1 MTTELFHSE
10 APSES
15 QVASAWRRYREDIET
30 LRRQMHAMKFAA
42 DDPAEE
48 AQAVSWLLQ
57 AQAAAYNL
65 TIAPRSSHPVF
76 YKHMVFE
83 PGVYSWLMPNPD
95 FLYRYAFVDGARRF
109 RIRGRR
115 GTSHFLEAQVIS
127 GFWGDPKIKLMKTYD
142 FDKFGIAPGE
152 QFEIEV
158 GAESHAPGG
167 GCIAID
173 GEARVNTLIIR
184 EAFYDWN
191 AERHSELMIEPAE
204 MAAPPAPL
212 DPAAIAGRLD
222 AASRMIRFC
231 FKTFSGELT
240 QIVIDAVGFNK
251 FLVVDTSK
259 DEHASN
265 PSAGYVPAA
274 YDLNENEALVVEVT
288 PPEARYWGMQVGDL
302 WWQCTDYVNRQ
313 SSLNGR
319 QIAADPDGK
328 VRMIVAATDPGV
340 PNWLDTGGNR
350 RGIIL
355 LRWYFSEA
363 YPVPEARVVPLDRLL
378 AELPAGTPAV
388 TPELRR
394 AVIEDRRRAVEA
406 RYK

>member
-1 MTTELFHSE
+1 
-10 APSES
+10 
-15 QVASAWRRYREDIET
+15 
-30 LRRQMHAMKFAA
+30 MKFAA

-328 VRMIVAATDPGV
+328 VRVIVAATDPGV